1 MKIVIINI
9 LASFG
14 AFVLILFLLG
24 SLGVGNFALIYHG
37 QNNKT
42 NKLQYAALA
51 NSLEMD
57 RQMKCLK
64 NKE

>member
-1 MKIVIINI
+1 
-9 LASFG
+9 
-14 AFVLILFLLG
+14 VLILFLLG